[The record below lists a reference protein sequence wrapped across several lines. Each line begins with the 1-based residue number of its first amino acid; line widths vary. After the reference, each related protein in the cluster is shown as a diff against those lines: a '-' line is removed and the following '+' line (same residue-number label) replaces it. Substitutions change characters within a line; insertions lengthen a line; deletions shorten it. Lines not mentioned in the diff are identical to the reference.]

1 MSALRS
7 FVVDAGAAAWGRLEK
22 AIDASLN
29 GSWSVGAADAAVDAV
44 RAARLVGATPWGD
57 VRWPLV
63 RGGVYRAVLEVA
75 GLPVDLPDEA
85 ETARVDRMM
94 QVHTDLTGDKAEARY
109 AATVAAIRSPRESA
123 YISSEGSA

>member
-7 FVVDAGAAAWGRLEK
+7 FVVDAGADAWDRLDK
-22 AIDASLN
+22 AIEASSN
-29 GSWSVGAADAAVDAV
+29 GSWSIGAANAAVDAV
-44 RAARLVGATPWGD
+44 TAARLVGATPWGD
-57 VRWPLV
+57 VPWPLV

-85 ETARVDRMM
+85 ETARVDRAMRG
-94 QVHTDLTGDKAEARY
+94 HTRVDNDKAEARY

-123 YISSEGSA
+123 YINSEGTV